1 MTYHLFWIVVYS
13 DYTVHSS
20 ALFLWKYENFI
31 YLRLFSVL
39 PRAVPVTTGVV
50 SGPLHVG
57 GQNEGRP
64 SSREEPDKTVQ

>member
-20 ALFLWKYENFI
+20 ALFLWQYENFI

-50 SGPLHVG
+50 SGPLQVG
-57 GQNEGRP
+57 GQNEGGP
-64 SSREEPDKTVQ
+64 VPGKN

>member
-1 MTYHLFWIVVYS
+1 MTCHLFWIVVYS

-39 PRAVPVTTGVV
+39 QRAGPVTTGVV
-50 SGPLHVG
+50 SGPLQVG

>member
-20 ALFLWKYENFI
+20 LLFLWKYENFI

-39 PRAVPVTTGVV
+39 PRAVPVTAGVV
-50 SGPLHVG
+50 SGPLQVG